1 MQGNKS
7 QALVFKVMSFGK
19 KSGEPKESKEEML
32 ARKSE
37 AKKKELE
44 AKSEKLEKKKQLQIE
59 KEAEKERRKAEAK
72 AKKEEKE
79 KKTLETTMA
88 AKEKEESKHLCLC
101 DEDLDMMGPSRSE
114 ILANAEEHQL
124 PIVAY
129 NNKRKF
135 KDYTHSRDYGV
146 AYNRDVEAYHYRGYD
161 INPPIAGQDFGAVK
175 ESTKWVQYMS
185 HAERHKRFY
194 PYRMNYIPTDNSF
207 VQLVLIIHLLACL
220 FTLLCTICCKYIKQ
234 LHRLLAYEII
244 WLPGCIGVVFTSY
257 MLLCSA
263 CSRKFPLN
271 YTLLFINIVSMTYM
285 CCYVT
290 AYQDTFGVIVA
301 VSCIAFIG
309 LIFLVMSLCDVDF
322 SKVAVVVGAA
332 ALGVIVPLILYAI
345 LGSTSY
351 TKNWVP
357 KMQRHYNMMIIGIAT
372 HSTSMILMLQLIVQN
387 RTVLLPD
394 DDYATGTFVVYMCEI
409 CMFMKL
415 VSYMGL
421 FEENHH

>member
-271 YTLLFINIVSMTYM
+271 YTLLFINMHVASLCTGRYPASQEARCDAKILNVIDVN
-285 CCYVT
+285 CYAVYIGHCNVNDTIQSPLSSFILQGLKFVYLLLVHAQT
-290 AYQDTFGVIVA
+290 A
-301 VSCIAFIG
+301 G
-309 LIFLVMSLCDVDF
+309 LIFMKF
-322 SKVAVVVGAA
+322 
-332 ALGVIVPLILYAI
+332 
-345 LGSTSY
+345 
-351 TKNWVP
+351 
-357 KMQRHYNMMIIGIAT
+357 GI
-372 HSTSMILMLQLIVQN
+372 M
-387 RTVLLPD
+387 
-394 DDYATGTFVVYMCEI
+394 
-409 CMFMKL
+409 
-415 VSYMGL
+415 
-421 FEENHH
+421 